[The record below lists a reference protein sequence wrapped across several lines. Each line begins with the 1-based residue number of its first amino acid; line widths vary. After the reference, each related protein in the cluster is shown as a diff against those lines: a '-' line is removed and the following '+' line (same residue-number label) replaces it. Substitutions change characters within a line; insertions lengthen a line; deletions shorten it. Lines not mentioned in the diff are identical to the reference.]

1 MRLCLAA
8 LAAVLA
14 CAPLSAQ
21 VEGTATPGEALPMAP
36 QIAEEDLQEAPAP
49 VAEPAPEPASEPASV
64 TIPRLTEVVLAVMAD
79 LSSNESQRGQTF
91 PVRLLQPIIVDGVE
105 VIPAGA
111 EGEGEVVHAKGSGGM
126 GAAGE
131 LLLTARY
138 IEHNGQRIALRSF
151 RMGAEANSRIDT
163 VNALNVA
170 STAALPLVSL
180 VGFFIEGDAL
190 RVATGTPALA
200 KLSADVV
207 VPLPS
212 AEAAPSAS
220 VDQPAEETPGMAET
234 SVAPSDSTQAVL
246 MQGDTE

>member
-1 MRLCLAA
+1 VRLCLAA
-8 LAAVLA
+8 VAAALA
-14 CAPLSAQ
+14 CAPVSAQ
-21 VEGTATPGEALPMAP
+21 VEDAGSPGEAQAAALSDIEGQPQETPVQLP
-36 QIAEEDLQEAPAP
+36 
-49 VAEPAPEPASEPASV
+49 EPDAGQAPEPEPEQASI
-64 TIPRLTEVVLAVMAD
+64 TIPRLTEVVVAVMAD

-91 PVRLLQPIIVDGVE
+91 PIRLIQPIVIDGVE
-105 VIPAGA
+105 VVPAGA

-138 IEHNGQRIALRSF
+138 ILHNGQRIDLRSF

-163 VNALNVA
+163 VNAINVA
-170 STAALPLVSL
+170 STAALPLVGL

-212 AEAAPSAS
+212 AEASPVVF
-220 VDQPAEETPGMAET
+220 VDQPAEEAPGMAEIPA
-234 SVAPSDSTQAVL
+234 APLDST
-246 MQGDTE
+246 